1 MSEVFRR
8 PPTAQEAVLAELR
21 RLITAGLLRPG
32 QQIVQDALAVQ
43 FGVSR
48 VPLREALKILEGEGQ
63 VTYVAHRGY
72 FVALLS
78 LSDLLEVYRIRE
90 ILEAE
95 AVRIAIPLM
104 TEDDIDRFEEAA
116 QDVDRA
122 AEVVNVRAMT
132 QANRRFHATLIEAC
146 ALPRLIRIIRQLWD
160 ATEVY
165 RAVYYTDKPNRDRVK
180 DEHRW
185 LVQAVK
191 AGDVEQTLSM
201 LDVHRQHAIA
211 ALRPVLGPEGEVR
224 ADGARNPPQQQQWAE
239 HPLIVDRARGQH
251 RQHPERARDDQQADL

>member
-1 MSEVFRR
+1 MAEVFRR

-72 FVALLS
+72 FVTELS
-78 LSDLLEVYRIRE
+78 LSDLIEVYRIRE

-95 AVRIAIPLM
+95 AVSIAVPQM
-104 TEDDIDRFEEAA
+104 TAEDIHRLEEAER
-116 QDVDRA
+116 DVRA
-122 AEVVNVRAMT
+122 AADIADVVAMT
-132 QANRRFHATLIEAC
+132 SANRRFHFAILDAC
-146 ALPRLIRIIRQLWD
+146 ALPRLIWLIRLMWD

-165 RAVYYTDKPNRDRVK
+165 RSVYYNDAHNREMVDS
-180 DEHRW
+180 EHRA
-185 LVQAVK
+185 LVAAVK
-191 AGDVEQTLSM
+191 AGDATAALVVLTE
-201 LDVHRQHAIA
+201 HREHAIE
-211 ALRPVLGPEGEVR
+211 ALRPVLEQAG
-224 ADGARNPPQQQQWAE
+224 DGRPTM
-239 HPLIVDRARGQH
+239 LG
-251 RQHPERARDDQQADL
+251 

>member
-72 FVALLS
+72 FVTELS
-78 LSDLLEVYRIRE
+78 LSDLIEVYRIRE

-95 AVRIAIPLM
+95 AVSIAVPQM
-104 TEDDIDRFEEAA
+104 TAEDIHRLEGAER
-116 QDVDRA
+116 DVRA
-122 AEVVNVRAMT
+122 AADIADVVAMT
-132 QANRRFHATLIEAC
+132 SANRRLHFAILDAC
-146 ALPRLIRIIRQLWD
+146 ALPRLVWLIRLLWD

-165 RAVYYTDKPNRDRVK
+165 RSVYYNEAHNREMVDS
-180 DEHRW
+180 EHRA
-185 LVQAVK
+185 LVAAVR
-191 AGDVEQTLSM
+191 AGDATAALVVLTE
-201 LDVHRQHAIA
+201 HREHAIE
-211 ALRPVLGPEGEVR
+211 ALRPVLEQAG
-224 ADGARNPPQQQQWAE
+224 DGRPTM
-239 HPLIVDRARGQH
+239 LG
-251 RQHPERARDDQQADL
+251 

>member
-21 RLITAGLLRPG
+21 RLITAGQLRPG

-72 FVALLS
+72 FVTELS
-78 LSDLLEVYRIRE
+78 LSDLIEVYRIRE

-95 AVRIAIPLM
+95 AVSIAVPQM
-104 TEDDIDRFEEAA
+104 TAEDIHRLEEAER
-116 QDVDRA
+116 DVRA
-122 AEVVNVRAMT
+122 AADIADVVAMT
-132 QANRRFHATLIEAC
+132 SANRRLHFAILDAC
-146 ALPRLIRIIRQLWD
+146 ALPRLVWLIRLLWD

-165 RAVYYTDKPNRDRVK
+165 RSVYYNEAHNREMVDS
-180 DEHRW
+180 EHRA
-185 LVQAVK
+185 LVAAVK
-191 AGDVEQTLSM
+191 AGDATAALVVLTE
-201 LDVHRQHAIA
+201 HREHAIE
-211 ALRPVLGPEGEVR
+211 ALRPVLDQAG
-224 ADGARNPPQQQQWAE
+224 DGK
-239 HPLIVDRARGQH
+239 LTK
-251 RQHPERARDDQQADL
+251 LS

>member
-21 RLITAGLLRPG
+21 RLITAGRLRPG

-72 FVALLS
+72 FVTELS
-78 LSDLLEVYRIRE
+78 LSDLIEVYRIRE

-95 AVRIAIPLM
+95 AVSIAVPQM
-104 TEDDIDRFEEAA
+104 TAEDIHRLEEAER
-116 QDVDRA
+116 DVRA
-122 AEVVNVRAMT
+122 AADIADVVAMT
-132 QANRRFHATLIEAC
+132 SANRRLHFAILDAC
-146 ALPRLIRIIRQLWD
+146 ALPRLVWLIRLLWD

-165 RAVYYTDKPNRDRVK
+165 RSVYYNEAHNREMVDS
-180 DEHRW
+180 EHRA
-185 LVQAVK
+185 LVAAVK
-191 AGDVEQTLSM
+191 AGDATAALMVLTE
-201 LDVHRQHAIA
+201 HREHAIE
-211 ALRPVLGPEGEVR
+211 ALRPVLDQAG
-224 ADGARNPPQQQQWAE
+224 DGKPTK
-239 HPLIVDRARGQH
+239 LG
-251 RQHPERARDDQQADL
+251 